1 MKKLIISCVI
11 ALVAMTSFAQDID
24 NKWAVSASVGI
35 FEYNGEFGNEAFTF
49 QDLNLAGSVGI
60 SRYLSKFADASLN
73 ISFGAIDF
81 DNKGRTF
88 SSNLRNIALEG
99 KYKLNNG
106 DILKEDVMFKPF
118 ATIGFGV
125 TQVVDINVES
135 NNSFVVDNKSTENA
149 THFYIPVGLGVSYD
163 IDHQFSA
170 FVSTTY
176 NYVGTDL
183 LDGYSVNNESD
194 RDEFFHHAIGVT
206 YRIGGKKDSD
216 KDGVIDELDRCPD
229 VFGLVKLYGCP
240 DYDGDGVSDL
250 DDLCPTSPG
259 LTDMNGCPDTDADGV
274 SDKDDS
280 CPQLAGSKETN
291 GCPDADADGVAD
303 KDDVCPQA
311 VGSKET
317 NGCPDTDADGVADNE
332 DACIDVAGS
341 KSAAGCPDADA
352 DGVADA
358 DDLCPTVFGAVEKS
372 GCPLSP
378 VNNFKTVVNINF
390 SSNGDALT
398 ASAQKELIDIISILN
413 VNSDLKLMIEGH
425 TDADGEE
432 NLNKDLS
439 EQRSAVVREFLI
451 TNGVSIDRLNSTQYG
466 QAVPLVPNNTAAG
479 KAKNRRVV
487 VKVIN

>member
-1 MKKLIISCVI
+1 MKKLIISGVI

-149 THFYIPVGLGVSYD
+149 THFYIPIGLGVSYD

-183 LDGYSVNNESD
+183 LDGYSVKNESD

-206 YRIGGKKDSD
+206 FRIGGKKDSD

-229 VFGLVKLYGCP
+229 VVGLVKLYGCP

-259 LTDMNGCPDTDADGV
+259 LTDMNGCPDTDGDGV
-274 SDKDDS
+274 SDKDDA
-280 CPQLAGSKETN
+280 CPQVAGSKETN

-303 KDDVCPQA
+303 H
-311 VGSKET
+311 
-317 NGCPDTDADGVADNE
+317 E
-332 DACIDVAGS
+332 DACMDVAGS

-398 ASAQKELIDIISILN
+398 ASAQKELKDIISILN

-439 EQRSAVVREFLI
+439 EQRSAVVRDFLLK
-451 TNGVSIDRLNSTQYG
+451 NGVSVDRLNSTQYG